1 MNKLNGSFVNT
12 LYKGTW
18 AKLVPGTNAEYK
30 NGTYVSKDGTDYAV
44 YDGATNYM
52 GRVNR
57 ETGEIK
63 ANGEMSEYKES
74 FLKSAKDAIC

>member
-30 NGTYVSKDGTDYAV
+30 NGTYVSKDGVDYAV
-44 YDGATNYM
+44 YDGATNYI
-52 GRVNR
+52 GRVNK
-57 ETGEIK
+57 ETGELTS
-63 ANGEMSEYKES
+63 NGAMTEYKAS
-74 FLKSAKDAIC
+74 FLICAIDSIV